1 MPANEVDEDLF
12 GEVLNLEDQYYHEG
26 YDLGVADG
34 SRSGRIE
41 GRTFGLEKGFEKF
54 VKMGRL
60 HGKAVVWEARLPA
73 VSSSDTP
80 ESQDSSK
87 TLPPLQAPSGNARLR
102 KHVERMA
109 ALSDPNDL
117 STENSEDA
125 VSEFDD
131 RLKDAKAKATL
142 ISRMAGEDEA
152 GNGSEVGASG
162 SSGRERA
169 LRVRRT
175 GNDAGAPT
183 ARPTGEM
190 EDFVGLGR

>member
-1 MPANEVDEDLF
+1 MQATDVDGELF
-12 GEVLNLEDQYYHEG
+12 GDVLNLEDQYYREG

-54 VKMGRL
+54 VEMGRL
-60 HGKAVVWEARLPA
+60 HGKAVVWEARLP
-73 VSSSDTP
+73 ST
-80 ESQDSSK
+80 ESREAIRDQGEA
-87 TLPPLQAPSGNARLR
+87 LPPLQAPSGNARLR
-102 KHVERMA
+102 KHVERLA

-117 STENSEDA
+117 STDNSEDA

-131 RLKDAKAKATL
+131 RFKDAKAKVTL
-142 ISRMAGEDEA
+142 ISRMAGEDDA
-152 GNGSEVGASG
+152 GT
-162 SSGRERA
+162 SSAHEDTAPRPSARETA

-175 GNDAGAPT
+175 GNEPGPAA

-190 EDFVGLGR
+190 EDFMGLPR